1 MTDIGANLEI
11 TVYDRSGNEVLKMT
25 AKQTEEISEI
35 KLSDGKTL
43 PKRGGKVAVKASIEG
58 KDPNTV
64 VSRIR

>member
-43 PKRGGKVAVKASIEG
+43 PKEVEK
-58 KDPNTV
+58 
-64 VSRIR
+64 